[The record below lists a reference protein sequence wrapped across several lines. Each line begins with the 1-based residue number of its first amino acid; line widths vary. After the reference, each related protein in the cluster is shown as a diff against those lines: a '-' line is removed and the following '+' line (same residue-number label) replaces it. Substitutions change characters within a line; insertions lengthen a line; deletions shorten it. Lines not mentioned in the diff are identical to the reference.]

1 MKRKVGLMTFSDGRK
16 YVHEDLLETNLRYQ
30 SRLASTLESKA
41 DFDVVQAE
49 EIVWTAEIAQK
60 EARRLS
66 QAGVELTI
74 FNYAIWAYPHL
85 TGIASRFAPGPYILF
100 SNLHPSEPGMVA
112 MLAAAGLMD
121 QIGERYIRIWGDI
134 EDDTVFKQIVSYT
147 RSATSI
153 SRLDGQTFGLFGGRA
168 MGMYTAVS
176 NQDQWLKTFGINVEH
191 FEQYDIVRYSE
202 KVNDAR
208 VEDALQW
215 LEKYVGDI
223 KYDDNKL
230 TRDKLRLQIRSYHA
244 FRDIIEENG
253 LDFVGTKAHGDLTDW
268 FVTLDIAEAFLND
281 PYDWEG
287 AREPIVAATEADMD
301 GALTMQI
308 MKHITGE
315 PVLFADVRHYDS
327 EDDIWYFSNS
337 GTHTTYFA
345 GKSYDPEVNLRNV
358 TFYPEVSYYPAGG
371 ASVHHFAAPGQVTL
385 ARLARKDGQ
394 YWMAIVPGEFVE
406 FPLKT
411 ALAKSATVT
420 PEWPVAFSKL
430 KVSPDKLLSS
440 YPCNHVHGVYGDWTD
455 ELCTVAE
462 LLGIDFKVYD

>member
-1 MKRKVGLMTFSDGRK
+1 
-16 YVHEDLLETNLRYQ
+16 
-30 SRLASTLESKA
+30 
-41 DFDVVQAE
+41 
-49 EIVWTAEIAQK
+49 
-60 EARRLS
+60 
-66 QAGVELTI
+66 
-74 FNYAIWAYPHL
+74 
-85 TGIASRFAPGPYILF
+85 
-100 SNLHPSEPGMVA
+100 
-112 MLAAAGLMD
+112 
-121 QIGERYIRIWGDI
+121 
-134 EDDTVFKQIVSYT
+134 
-147 RSATSI
+147 
-153 SRLDGQTFGLFGGRA
+153 
-168 MGMYTAVS
+168 
-176 NQDQWLKTFGINVEH
+176 
-191 FEQYDIVRYSE
+191 
-202 KVNDAR
+202 
-208 VEDALQW
+208 
-215 LEKYVGDI
+215 
-223 KYDDNKL
+223 
-230 TRDKLRLQIRSYHA
+230 
-244 FRDIIEENG
+244 
-253 LDFVGTKAHGDLTDW
+253 
-268 FVTLDIAEAFLND
+268 
-281 PYDWEG
+281 
-287 AREPIVAATEADMD
+287 
-301 GALTMQI
+301 